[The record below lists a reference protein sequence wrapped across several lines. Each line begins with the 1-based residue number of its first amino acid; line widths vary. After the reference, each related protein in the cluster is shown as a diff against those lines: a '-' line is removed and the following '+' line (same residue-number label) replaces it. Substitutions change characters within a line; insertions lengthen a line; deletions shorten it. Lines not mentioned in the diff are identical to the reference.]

1 MDQKT
6 NNGGTNSV
14 KPQDGEQRAV
24 GPIVHMRADSDSML
38 ESMFNVALKT
48 PGTEMP
54 LQKPL
59 RMRNLPPSFFKPPN
73 TGTKSPSCHSRENS
87 LDSTSMQDPYSPA
100 MQNVGSPQPPQ
111 HPIHINPVHQGPQG
125 GLQQAPPPPHSGSPG
140 TAIHHSRAHSSPAQL
155 VSQLV
160 AVQVPLQQQVTTQQA
175 QQQQQQ
181 HQAQQQ
187 QLHRVIHSPHHRQ
200 ASLGDNLG
208 PLPPGWEETR
218 TQDGQLY
225 YMNHITKSTQWEDPR
240 ITLINS
246 GQDQNNHIAQVGGGT
261 NGPLPSGWEQGV
273 TNEGEIYFIDH
284 RTHRTQWHDPRIP
297 LSQQVVPHRID
308 GRHGH
313 VNIQGNS
320 QQRLL
325 LLQQKRKALQDKEA
339 ELRRMEQARLQQR
352 LQAQAQSGSSL
363 AEAQEMLMRQSLNEP
378 NGGGPQN
385 DPFLTST
392 QQQQQQQ
399 ADLHNRQESADSGL
413 GMGSN
418 FNLGSIPEDIPG
430 MESMDTGDLDTTLTG
445 DSTPTA
451 ANTDHLMTTLP
462 EALPLDD
469 DIITLLNNSQQRNVT
484 AASVSGPAAVPGPH
498 VDTSSLTWL

>member
-73 TGTKSPSCHSRENS
+73 MGTKSPSCHSRENS
-87 LDSTSMQDPYSPA
+87 LDSTSLQDPYSPA

-111 HPIHINPVHQGPQG
+111 QQPIHINPVQQGPQQQG
-125 GLQQAPPPPHSGSPG
+125 GPQQVAPPPPHSGSPG

-181 HQAQQQ
+181 QQQAQQQ
-187 QLHRVIHSPHHRQ
+187 QLHRVMHSPHHRQ

-240 ITLINS
+240 ITLANHEP
-246 GQDQNNHIAQVGGGT
+246 QNNHIAQVGVGA
-261 NGPLPSGWEQGV
+261 NGPLPTGWEQGV
-273 TNEGEIYFIDH
+273 TNDGEIYFIDH

-297 LSQQVVPHRID
+297 LSQQVVPHRI
-308 GRHGH
+308 H
-313 VNIQGNS
+313 QGNS

-339 ELRRMEQARLQQR
+339 ELRRMAEQARLQQR
-352 LQAQAQSGSSL
+352 LQAHAQSSNSGSSL

-378 NGGGPQN
+378 NGPQN

-392 QQQQQQQ
+392 QQQQQQQQQ

-469 DIITLLNNSQQRNVT
+469 DIITLLNNQQRNS
-484 AASVSGPAAVPGPH
+484 AAPAGSAAPGPH
-498 VDTSSLTWL
+498 VDTSLTWL